1 MVEVVVVSN
10 DALFVLGMLNQGLC
24 RRSVVSMVKF
34 HLLHSDHLVSEN
46 ALFLGVQASSRAE
59 VSTGLRLVFGDALLS
74 EVLPLV
80 VGLVLVVFLN
90 VWGHASSLGQA
101 PSGEVSLR

>member
-10 DALFVLGMLNQGLC
+10 DALFVLGMLNPGLC

-46 ALFLGVQASSRAE
+46 ALFLGV
-59 VSTGLRLVFGDALLS
+59 
-74 EVLPLV
+74 
-80 VGLVLVVFLN
+80 
-90 VWGHASSLGQA
+90 
-101 PSGEVSLR
+101 